1 MGSLDDIAMLDELVK
16 ICEVWR
22 GSKHRMRSSHAM
34 VKINKLIETRA
45 TESVL
50 PFPDRVIP

>member
-16 ICEVWR
+16 ICEVW
-22 GSKHRMRSSHAM
+22 SKHRMRSSHAM